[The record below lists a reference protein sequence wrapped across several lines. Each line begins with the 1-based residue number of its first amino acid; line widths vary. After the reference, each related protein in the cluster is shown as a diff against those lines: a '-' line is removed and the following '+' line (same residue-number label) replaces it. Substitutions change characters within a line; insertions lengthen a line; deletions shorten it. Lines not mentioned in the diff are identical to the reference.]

1 MLAFLFRR
9 RKTAPILDE
18 RTSAEMERLEAR
30 VCEFASN
37 EEKLFEAIEERQAQ
51 QRKQR
56 EDNKPASVRGVIV
69 VPLSD
74 SAA

>member
-1 MLAFLFRR
+1 
-9 RKTAPILDE
+9 
-18 RTSAEMERLEAR
+18 MERLEAR

-37 EEKLFEAIEERQAQ
+37 EEKLFEAIEHRER